1 MFDASA
7 QFLYNF
13 QFDSKSLFDRPV
25 TVRSVKRRDRGKS
38 LDRLVFV
45 LQTVLNLMLS
55 LRRPDSMSHVNV
67 RLNSFS
73 EILSEG
79 FLLFE
84 QNSVKILFFFATSGY
99 LPNFRHNLIL
109 IERDML

>member
-13 QFDSKSLFDRPV
+13 QFDSKSLFGRPV

-55 LRRPDSMSHVNV
+55 LRSSDPMSHLNV
-67 RLNSFS
+67 RLYYFS
-73 EILSEG
+73 EILSEDIFFC
-79 FLLFE
+79 FL
-84 QNSVKILFFFATSGY
+84 NKIQLYFYSS
-99 LPNFRHNLIL
+99 LQHLDISLIFD
-109 IERDML
+109 II

>member
-13 QFDSKSLFDRPV
+13 QFDSKSLFGRPV

-45 LQTVLNLMLS
+45 LQTLLMLS
-55 LRRPDSMSHVNV
+55 LRSPDPKSDVK
-67 RLNSFS
+67 
-73 EILSEG
+73 
-79 FLLFE
+79 
-84 QNSVKILFFFATSGY
+84 SVKS
-99 LPNFRHNLIL
+99 
-109 IERDML
+109 

>member
-45 LQTVLNLMLS
+45 LQTLLMLS
-55 LRRPDSMSHVNV
+55 LRSPDHMSHVNV
-67 RLNSFS
+67 RLYYFS
-73 EILSEG
+73 EILSEDTFFC
-79 FLLFE
+79 FL
-84 QNSVKILFFFATSGY
+84 NKIQL
-99 LPNFRHNLIL
+99 
-109 IERDML
+109 

>member
-45 LQTVLNLMLS
+45 LQTVLMFS
-55 LRRPDSMSHVNV
+55 LRSSDPMSHLNV
-67 RLNSFS
+67 RLYYFS
-73 EILSEG
+73 EILSEDIFFC
-79 FLLFE
+79 FL
-84 QNSVKILFFFATSGY
+84 NKIQF
-99 LPNFRHNLIL
+99 
-109 IERDML
+109 

>member
-45 LQTVLNLMLS
+45 LQTLLMLS
-55 LRRPDSMSHVNV
+55 LRSSDPMSDVK
-67 RLNSFS
+67 
-73 EILSEG
+73 
-79 FLLFE
+79 
-84 QNSVKILFFFATSGY
+84 SVKS
-99 LPNFRHNLIL
+99 
-109 IERDML
+109 

>member
-13 QFDSKSLFDRPV
+13 QFDSKSLFGRPV

-45 LQTVLNLMLS
+45 LQTDAFPSLFRSYVTSERKAVL
-55 LRRPDSMSHVNV
+55 
-67 RLNSFS
+67 
-73 EILSEG
+73 
-79 FLLFE
+79 FL
-84 QNSVKILFFFATSGY
+84 
-99 LPNFRHNLIL
+99 
-109 IERDML
+109 

>member
-45 LQTVLNLMLS
+45 LQTDAFPS
-55 LRRPDSMSHVNV
+55 LFRSYVTCEIC
-67 RLNSFS
+67 
-73 EILSEG
+73 EIL
-79 FLLFE
+79 
-84 QNSVKILFFFATSGY
+84 
-99 LPNFRHNLIL
+99 R
-109 IERDML
+109 

>member
-79 FLLFE
+79 FLLFQ
-84 QNSVKILFFFATSGY
+84 QNLVIILFFFATSGY
-99 LPNFRHNLIL
+99 LPNFRHNLTIIEL
-109 IERDML
+109 I